1 MSAVMILTETK
12 QVPNLYTRRNI
23 MNHKHHYAMPE
34 KQKCNFSKFSSQ
46 SLIFIL
52 VMKPIFCLLIG
63 NVFSEREN
71 KAKDFPKVGKK
82 QECFGKKNEK

>member
-1 MSAVMILTETK
+1 MTAVMILTETK
-12 QVPNLYTRRNI
+12 QVSNLCTRRNI

-34 KQKCNFSKFSSQ
+34 KQKCYFSKFSSQ

-52 VMKPIFCLLIG
+52 IMEPMELLIG
-63 NVFSEREN
+63 NLFSEID
-71 KAKDFPKVGKK
+71 KATDFCKVGNK